1 MGEHRSAGSVNAR
14 RAAMQSVPVE
24 GLAWFV
30 ELILAIGLLTAC
42 TAGLTFSFGVE
53 ILPWSLYGLDGKA
66 VGKQAAGRTLCGA
79 S

>member
-53 ILPWSLYGLDGKA
+53 ILPWSLYLTRLACRCQSKTLD
-66 VGKQAAGRTLCGA
+66 A
-79 S
+79 SFSS